1 MPTSWIRERTLLPV
15 ALLLTVGACG
25 GNWEH
30 ALVGTPRAP
39 GADGVVQVEEI
50 EGGNRLV
57 TVVVSNLLPPRR
69 LGAELGT
76 YVVWLTGRGGHADKA
91 GVLEYDE
98 ESRQGNMFATTPHR
112 RMELRITAE
121 RHGRVSAPGDAIV
134 IRRSIET
141 E

>member
-1 MPTSWIRERTLLPV
+1 MLMLRIRGGILLPV
-15 ALLLTVGACG
+15 ALLLNAGACG
-25 GNWEH
+25 GGWEH
-30 ALVGTPRAP
+30 SLVGTPRAP

-57 TVVVSNLLPPRR
+57 TVVVSNLVPPRR
-69 LGAELGT
+69 LGAGLDT
-76 YVVWLTGRGGHADKA
+76 YVVWLAGRSGHPDKA
-91 GVLEYDE
+91 GILEYDE

-121 RHGRVSAPGDAIV
+121 RNGSVSSPGDAIV
-134 IRRSIET
+134 IRRRIET